1 MAPPGLACAV
11 ARLRRGSR
19 DRRSIAGAV
28 TFALLAAAPLLT
40 AWFDQP
46 FYLDLA
52 TRILILAIAAASL
65 NLILGYGGMISFGH
79 SAYLGIGAYAVG
91 IPAYYGEYSAWVQ
104 LPLALGAS
112 ALFAFVT
119 GLVSLRTRGVYFIM
133 ITLAFAQMVYFAF
146 VSIEEYGGDDG
157 LIIELRSETGGM
169 VDLENNAQ
177 LYYVA
182 LAVLAL
188 VTYVVRRIVRS
199 RFGLVIR
206 GSRDNDARMQSLG
219 YNTFRYRLACYV
231 LAGTI
236 AGLAGFL
243 LGNFTSFIS
252 PEMMDWTRSGELIF
266 MVVLG
271 GAGSALGPLFG
282 AAAFILL
289 EEFLSG
295 FSIYWPLAFGLILI
309 LVVLF
314 YPGGL
319 DGLLGRGA
327 RTTRSTGSSNP
338 SSREPER
345 CSTDPAS

>member
-1 MAPPGLACAV
+1 MPADRRAVAGCAAFGLLALAPP
-11 ARLRRGSR
+11 
-19 DRRSIAGAV
+19 
-28 TFALLAAAPLLT
+28 LT
-40 AWFDQP
+40 ILFDQP

-52 TRILILAIAAASL
+52 TRVLILAIAASSL

-91 IPAYYGEYSAWVQ
+91 IPAYYGEYSAAVQ

-133 ITLAFAQMVYFAF
+133 ITLAFAQMLYFAL

-157 LIIELRSETGGM
+157 LVIDLRSEVGGP
-169 VDLENNAQ
+169 VDLENDVQ
-177 LYYVA
+177 LYYTAFV
-182 LAVLAL
+182 VLAL

-199 RFGLVIR
+199 RLGLVIR
-206 GSRDNDARMQSLG
+206 GSRDNDERMQALG
-219 YNTFRYRLACYV
+219 FDTFRYRLACYV

-236 AGLAGFL
+236 AGLAGWL

-271 GAGSALGPLFG
+271 GAGSILGPLFG

-295 FSIYWPLAFGLILI
+295 LSIYWPLAFGLFLI

-314 YPGGL
+314 YRGGL
-319 DGLLGRGA
+319 DGLLVRGA
-327 RTTRSTGSSNP
+327 RTTRSTDSSNP
-338 SSREPER
+338 SSREPQR
-345 CSTDPAS
+345 CSNGPDS